1 MNCGSC
7 VQANIIKSSFADIT
21 VAYNP
26 YCLSKT
32 WNLRHFLIN
41 TATNSSIT
49 IGILLNNALSSSQHI
64 ASNEWMIRK
73 DELETTWKETVVTEC
88 KLPGC

>member
-7 VQANIIKSSFADIT
+7 VQANIVKSSFSDIT
-21 VAYNP
+21 MAYNH
-26 YCLSKT
+26 YFLSKT

-41 TATNSSIT
+41 TAADSCIT
-49 IGILLNNALSSSQHI
+49 TGVLFNNALSSSQSM

-73 DELETTWKETVVTEC
+73 DELETMRKSP
-88 KLPGC
+88 L